1 MHPLTGRPLE
11 RTVARV
17 LVNGEPRVTHA
28 ATLAEL
34 LLELGY
40 VAGEVATALN
50 GAFVPRAAR
59 AEARLAADDAIE
71 IVAPRQ
77 GG

>member
-1 MHPLTGRPLE
+1 MHLCTPE
-11 RTVARV
+11 RTRI
-17 LVNGEPRVTHA
+17 LVNGEPTATRS

-34 LLELGY
+34 LVELGY
-40 VAGEVATALN
+40 AAGEVATALN

-59 AEARLAADDAIE
+59 AGTPLTTQDAVE

>member
-1 MHPLTGRPLE
+1 MQLASAK
-11 RTVARV
+11 RTSIQI
-17 LVNGEPRVTHA
+17 NGERMETTA

-34 LLELGY
+34 VAHLGH
-40 VAGEVATALN
+40 ADNAVATALN
-50 GAFVPRAAR
+50 GEFIPRAAR
-59 AEARLAADDAIE
+59 AATTLAQDDQVE